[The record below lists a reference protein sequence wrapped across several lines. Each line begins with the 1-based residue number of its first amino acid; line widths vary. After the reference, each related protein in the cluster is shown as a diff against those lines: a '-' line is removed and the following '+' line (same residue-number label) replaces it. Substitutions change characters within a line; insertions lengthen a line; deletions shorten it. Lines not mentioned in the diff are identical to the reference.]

1 MIEGE
6 REEEEERWDCR
17 DSLFDGRNAREER
30 EKERAMGTKALYC
43 CIMIRL
49 GGGAVAAND
58 ESAMKK
64 LERSTCE
71 WPGAVRAGGCGGGG
85 DGAARA

>member
-17 DSLFDGRNAREER
+17 DSLFDGRNAKEE
-30 EKERAMGTKALYC
+30 EKEEGRARGTKALYC

-49 GGGAVAAND
+49 GGSGG
-58 ESAMKK
+58 
-64 LERSTCE
+64 ER
-71 WPGAVRAGGCGGGG
+71 
-85 DGAARA
+85 

>member
-17 DSLFDGRNAREER
+17 DSLFDGRNAREEER
-30 EKERAMGTKALYC
+30 EEKERAMGTKALYC

-49 GGGAVAAND
+49 GGG
-58 ESAMKK
+58 
-64 LERSTCE
+64 
-71 WPGAVRAGGCGGGG
+71 GGGG
-85 DGAARA
+85 ER

>member
-17 DSLFDGRNAREER
+17 DSLFDGRNAREEER
-30 EKERAMGTKALYC
+30 EEKERAMGTKALYC

-49 GGGAVAAND
+49 GGGGG
-58 ESAMKK
+58 
-64 LERSTCE
+64 ER
-71 WPGAVRAGGCGGGG
+71 
-85 DGAARA
+85 

>member
-17 DSLFDGRNAREER
+17 DSLFDGRNAREE
-30 EKERAMGTKALYC
+30 ERAMGTKALYC

-49 GGGAVAAND
+49 D
-58 ESAMKK
+58 
-64 LERSTCE
+64 
-71 WPGAVRAGGCGGGG
+71 GGGG
-85 DGAARA
+85 GGGER